1 MQIHPEIRQAIDS
14 IAAQYKPTDLRR
26 AAAAVSARYRDHAA
40 RDVRIQSAEEA
51 CAYLVTRFPA
61 TFTAARTVL
70 AQLGNEAAPASVLD
84 IGAGPGTVALAAMT
98 YWPEMEQATLVEPNP
113 HLRRAGMMIFD
124 ALGLS
129 DRVRWIEGDI
139 RTVRPLPAADLV
151 VAGYVMNEV
160 LRGGDSPAAVAD
172 AIWAAAQKALVLI
185 EPGTPVGYNIINGF
199 RNHLLGAGAAMV
211 APCPH
216 AQTCPVAGQ
225 QSWCHFSARVERS
238 KLHRMVKDGAALGYE
253 DEKFSYIALS
263 RRAHDL
269 PAARIIGHPAH
280 SKVLQIPVCLSAGVA
295 KTLQI
300 AKSDPQFKALRKLG
314 WGDPIGE
321 EA

>member
-1 MQIHPEIRQAIDS
+1 MQIPTEIRQAIDA
-14 IAAQYKPTDLRR
+14 ITAQYKPTDLRR

-61 TFTAARTVL
+61 TFAAASMAL
-70 AQLGNEAAPASVLD
+70 AQLNDDDAPASILD

-98 YWPEMEQATLVEPNP
+98 YWPAVKHITLIEPNP
-113 HLRRAGMMIFD
+113 HLRRAGTIIFD
-124 ALGLS
+124 ALGLT
-129 DRVRWIEGDI
+129 DRVHWVDGDI
-139 RTVRPLPAADLV
+139 KTTRPLPTADLV

-160 LRGGDSPAAVAD
+160 LRWGDATAALAD
-172 AIWAAAQKALVLI
+172 ALWAATQKTLVLI
-185 EPGTPVGYNIINGF
+185 EPGTPVGYQIINGF
-199 RNHLLGAGAAMV
+199 RDYLLGAGAAMV

-216 AQTCPVAGQ
+216 AQACPVAGQ
-225 QSWCHFSARVERS
+225 KNWCHFSARVERS

-253 DEKFSYIALS
+253 DEKLSYIVLS

-269 PAARIIGHPAH
+269 PSVRIIGHPAH
-280 SKVLQIPVCLSAGVA
+280 SKVLQIPACLSAGVVE
-295 KTLQI
+295 TMQV
-300 AKSDPQFKALRKLG
+300 AKSDPRFKAIRKLD
-314 WGDPIGE
+314 WGDAIGE